1 LRLWPQHA
9 QEIDLLL
16 TDMVMPE
23 GISGWELAG
32 KLRTEKPDLKVICT
46 SGYSVDLAKMNFDAP
61 KGMRFLQKPF
71 KPQSLALA
79 VRECLD
85 RSEEHTSELQSLA
98 YIVCRLLLEKK
109 KK

>member
-1 LRLWPQHA
+1 
-9 QEIDLLL
+9 
-16 TDMVMPE
+16 MVMPE

-61 KGMRFLQKPF
+61 QGMRFLQKPF

-85 RSEEHTSELQSLA
+85 A
-98 YIVCRLLLEKK
+98 
-109 KK
+109 